1 MPADTN
7 TGEIKIVQTKINTK
21 LLQDIIADPNYID
34 FTYKSAFN
42 RLLCI
47 ERYNWSIV
55 KDDLITCF
63 KAIGVLYVA
72 AAFIH
77 ATPQQMENLCTIT
90 STITSIYT
98 FYRLYTDDKLHLPK
112 NLSSEKQHFLEEK
125 QGLDKPF

>member
-7 TGEIKIVQTKINTK
+7 IVQTKDTTK
-21 LLQDIIADPNYID
+21 PTQDIIADPNYVD

-42 RLLCI
+42 RLLGI
-47 ERYNWSIV
+47 EYYNWTV
-55 KDDLITCF
+55 LKDDLLTCF
-63 KAIGVLYVA
+63 KAIGVLYIVA
-72 AAFIH
+72 AFMYAS
-77 ATPQQMENLCTIT
+77 PQQMENICAIT
-90 STITSIYT
+90 SSISTIYT